1 VDRQEGVV
9 MGMAELNQLIAYFS
23 RDPANDEAM
32 ERARWYAVL
41 RDSMYPTAPAD
52 DATDDAGRE
61 VA

>member
-1 VDRQEGVV
+1 